1 LSLSVLQSAYIPDDL
16 FKRVYDFCKR
26 LLTLP
31 QPYCT
36 VGLSYTIQIKTE
48 RMMPGVLYQRMVIAE
63 QSLKNEQF
71 PYQEKVL
78 VLADPSVF
86 SGDTGAALSQDIESA
101 SPRQSP
107 VEYMCSVIQHTI
119 QAALGASC
127 DGPRLA
133 HILQVSVVMDVE
145 QYFQE
150 VVESVERCAEE
161 AGPDRS
167 QYAARLQRLYTDIL
181 RTASQEDAAPPHSS
195 PCSCLLP
202 NPEISFLL
210 WKEDDMLWRELAKF
224 VRSGSSSQH
233 LSLSQD
239 FFEGADFS
247 VDLGPEMTR
256 LSIMSNDSG
265 IERDLPVTELPPL
278 VEEPSGGESEQE
290 QGRLSRRNCI
300 RMRPSVSDGMAL
312 LQDSLEEPGTSGKL
326 QRKAGK
332 NGMAFP
338 RQQSLYTAR
347 IVVLGDDRVL
357 GRLAKAFY
365 SLRKREARRLFLTT
379 KLNLQIY
386 YIPVT
391 DETQSAS
398 PVKENVSAISSKF
411 CDLAAYLGRVDP
423 WYESNINSLGHMIP
437 KLVKMQSSTSKS
449 AETDPFLVDVI
460 SYYIRMALQPVY
472 FTIYS
477 VKISF
482 SSLTKETV
490 EDVFVTQLEVD
501 FPEFKMPTSTY
512 KDGSVRSKK
521 TLTEICG
528 AVVSVSYRQASLS
541 NRETERGVS
550 LRTSGVLINAIP
562 SNETEVP
569 VHLSIVLADLDC
581 LIVTFCDSQ
590 KSKTGMVDAS
600 SEFLGNLNVMDA
612 QHQLFF
618 LVLMVVALWE
628 FLAAPLE
635 QTADDGLY
643 EYLDFVDATDRYGKH
658 RVWALLGAAGSV
670 GCIGL
675 LVSSLNCFI
684 SGHTPRSAVHFY
696 THALLIAAAIL
707 VAAFL
712 PLYSSRKREP
722 LNQVVRALQLVSAE
736 GRAMLCATT
745 AFLVG
750 AAGAGVDNFL
760 FWEMQDKGSSEL
772 FMGSSLAIALLS
784 QFAMS
789 FFSNRVSKVLGQ
801 MGTVVFGTVCLALQC
816 LYYSFLWSPWAVL
829 PVQVL
834 SSFSGGALWVAL
846 RTQCDDISTPGME
859 RAVQRVFHGLSLGL
873 GAGLGSFAGGFVTQR
888 FGVELLFRATA
899 AALLLWSVGFLIAQ
913 SRMPRQKRLNYSRLL
928 VADTSEVSDSESEQE
943 RDWLVSAMKDDK
955 CNNIR

>member
-1 LSLSVLQSAYIPDDL
+1 MSPAMTRSKQWDIRRAIALASVFHFIHSAAKACLIPFLTLYFRQLGLTASMTGIVMGTKHLLSLVWSPISGLLAKHYNKRRGVILASLLGSVAASLLLLLIPPSNDEVMSRYCNISLWGGAADPEIIEDSNRYVNFGNVTPTLGTFTTLGYQTTSTFPINETSASVSGTNSVVHTTRGVTGVELPLPAGTSVGVLSGANQTSDQATDHLNEPKQSVTSVTQQPTAKKADAQEGDSVDERRVSAGGTSIHTPSKRKARSVLN
-16 FKRVYDFCKR
+16 
-26 LLTLP
+26 
-31 QPYCT
+31 
-36 VGLSYTIQIKTE
+36 
-48 RMMPGVLYQRMVIAE
+48 AE
-63 QSLKNEQF
+63 L
-71 PYQEKVL
+71 EK
-78 VLADPSVF
+78 
-86 SGDTGAALSQDIESA
+86 
-101 SPRQSP
+101 
-107 VEYMCSVIQHTI
+107 
-119 QAALGASC
+119 
-127 DGPRLA
+127 
-133 HILQVSVVMDVE
+133 
-145 QYFQE
+145 
-150 VVESVERCAEE
+150 
-161 AGPDRS
+161 
-167 QYAARLQRLYTDIL
+167 
-181 RTASQEDAAPPHSS
+181 
-195 PCSCLLP
+195 
-202 NPEISFLL
+202 
-210 WKEDDMLWRELAKF
+210 
-224 VRSGSSSQH
+224 
-233 LSLSQD
+233 
-239 FFEGADFS
+239 
-247 VDLGPEMTR
+247 
-256 LSIMSNDSG
+256 
-265 IERDLPVTELPPL
+265 
-278 VEEPSGGESEQE
+278 
-290 QGRLSRRNCI
+290 
-300 RMRPSVSDGMAL
+300 
-312 LQDSLEEPGTSGKL
+312 
-326 QRKAGK
+326 
-332 NGMAFP
+332 
-338 RQQSLYTAR
+338 
-347 IVVLGDDRVL
+347 
-357 GRLAKAFY
+357 
-365 SLRKREARRLFLTT
+365 
-379 KLNLQIY
+379 
-386 YIPVT
+386 
-391 DETQSAS
+391 
-398 PVKENVSAISSKF
+398 
-411 CDLAAYLGRVDP
+411 
-423 WYESNINSLGHMIP
+423 
-437 KLVKMQSSTSKS
+437 
-449 AETDPFLVDVI
+449 
-460 SYYIRMALQPVY
+460 
-472 FTIYS
+472 
-477 VKISF
+477 
-482 SSLTKETV
+482 
-490 EDVFVTQLEVD
+490 
-501 FPEFKMPTSTY
+501 
-512 KDGSVRSKK
+512 
-521 TLTEICG
+521 
-528 AVVSVSYRQASLS
+528 
-541 NRETERGVS
+541 
-550 LRTSGVLINAIP
+550 
-562 SNETEVP
+562 
-569 VHLSIVLADLDC
+569 
-581 LIVTFCDSQ
+581 
-590 KSKTGMVDAS
+590 DAS